1 MIAVT
6 GLRRSL
12 RRRGT
17 LRDPVTPQEEPLSTA
32 EPDKGRATY
41 TPFEDKYLVM
51 QESAEFQDLRKR
63 YRGWVIPVTIGALVW
78 YFAYVALAAYAP
90 GFMGRQVLGNINVGL
105 VLGLLQFVSTFA
117 VTAAYIRHADKVLDP
132 ASSRLLD
139 HFEGGAR

>member
-1 MIAVT
+1 M
-6 GLRRSL
+6 
-12 RRRGT
+12 
-17 LRDPVTPQEEPLSTA
+17 STA

-41 TPFEDKYLVM
+41 TPLEDQYLAM

-90 GFMGRQVLGNINVGL
+90 GFMGQKLLGNINVGL